1 MKRACALVL
10 AIACAL
16 PAAGRR
22 GEAAPDRPERRKRLS
37 REETIELFRKL
48 HAAAPNSKT
57 FQARLTR
64 TEESALLV
72 DPEPRK
78 YHGEVKL
85 VRPDRLRQEI
95 GAPRRSLTIA
105 TGTDVWVYFPE
116 EREVQHIDLKKGI
129 KGREDT
135 KSKSIMPWLTFDFD
149 GLDRKFNI
157 EAARLPTPEGL
168 VVRKVSAA
176 LRRAQDGGTELVEG
190 AAAEERAEDAGEEGA
205 EEGVGEAP
213 AAVPVALSSPYVYEI
228 TFEPERAE
236 YAPNMIQLVLTVY
249 GEEPWPLRI
258 EQESED
264 DLVVTEF
271 SEVLLDAPI
280 PEEAFR
286 FKPPR
291 GTKVVELSR

>member
-22 GEAAPDRPERRKRLS
+22 GEAAPDRSDRSDRPERRKRLS

-48 HAAAPNSKT
+48 HDAVPNSKT

-78 YHGEVKL
+78 YHGEVKI
-85 VRPDRLRQEI
+85 VRPDRFRQEI
-95 GAPRRSLTIA
+95 REPRRSLSIA

-116 EREVQHIDLKKGI
+116 EREVQHIDLKRGI
-129 KGREDT
+129 KGREET
-135 KSKSIMPWLTFDFD
+135 KAKSIMPWLTFDFD
-149 GLDRKFNI
+149 GLDRKFRI
-157 EAARLPTPEGL
+157 EAVRLPTPEGL
-168 VVRKVSAA
+168 VVRKVPAPKEGE
-176 LRRAQDGGTELVEG
+176 GGREG
-190 AAAEERAEDAGEEGA
+190 A
-205 EEGVGEAP
+205 GEAE
-213 AAVPVALSSPYVYEI
+213 PVALSSPYVYEI
-228 TFEPERAE
+228 TFEPKRVE

-271 SEVLLDAPI
+271 SGVLLDAPI